1 MRGTRGMELGP
12 RAKTGVYQPKR
23 IEPLQRIFIEVK
35 PLCLVIRTLIP
46 IEPQPA
52 QIVHEQL
59 GPRTAAGTVV
69 QILDAQHELATLAAK
84 RKPCQKRSRD
94 VP

>member
-1 MRGTRGMELGP
+1 MREAPQKLPGRAEAATRRTHGMELGP

-23 IEPLQRIFIEVK
+23 IESLQRVFIAVK

-69 QILDAQHELATLAAK
+69 QILDAQHELA
-84 RKPCQKRSRD
+84 
-94 VP
+94 VW